1 MFFLDM
7 RILGTHLDQHL
18 LGHVVWLKSKRQ
30 EVARV
35 LIGAQVTAHKPT
47 EIVKPNLATL
57 AGRAVAALVLAGT
70 LATSCLC
77 LGT

>member
-1 MFFLDM
+1 M
-7 RILGTHLDQHL
+7 
-18 LGHVVWLKSKRQ
+18 VWLKSKRQ

-47 EIVKPNLATL
+47 EIVKPHLATS
-57 AGRAVAALVLAGT
+57 AGIGVGAWALAGT
-70 LATSCLC
+70 LATSCLS